1 MAYQFKTTPSA
12 TVKGK
17 STTSTDNYTI
27 KGINS
32 SISSATEAATEIN
45 KVLDIFGK
53 QIAGD
58 DYMTLTIVKEAEEDA

>member
-12 TVKGK
+12 TVKGRA
-17 STTSTDNYTI
+17 TTSTDTYTI

-32 SISSATEAATEIN
+32 SLSSATETATEIN

-58 DYMTLTIVKEAEEDA
+58 DYMTLTIVKEAEEDE